1 MEAIKCDF
9 FRQLLTVFAKC
20 RCFSETDV
28 LVPFHKADT
37 AKSIFHRHIQSVVI
51 QPVRIFRKEFL
62 IVSGL
67 CKALFPGIVKRN
79 FQNFKTGQINL
90 LIVHIMLIV
99 SEIIAVTDLFC
110 QIAVFD
116 QKLHVNIVG
125 IPRKG
130 GKGLVRRIAV
140 ASRT

>member
-1 MEAIKCDF
+1 
-9 FRQLLTVFAKC
+9 
-20 RCFSETDV
+20 
-28 LVPFHKADT
+28 
-37 AKSIFHRHIQSVVI
+37 
-51 QPVRIFRKEFL
+51 
-62 IVSGL
+62 
-67 CKALFPGIVKRN
+67 
-79 FQNFKTGQINL
+79 
-90 LIVHIMLIV
+90 MLIV